1 MKKYPIIKGIPSF
14 IENEKIYGGGQ
25 GQFNQLFKGKGIEEK
40 NLLIK
45 LYNKISCSQNR
56 ISFIKKHLKKY
67 SGSKIL
73 DIGCGGGGLACLY
86 KKYSNILIGL
96 DIALDSLINAKQS
109 NLYDFLIHASIE
121 NNPFHNNYFDVI
133 VSSDVLGHTFLET
146 KEKAYHEMWRI
157 LKPKGVMI
165 HVIETD
171 STSFWIRIA
180 KKNPQL
186 YKTNHIEKY
195 GHIGMEL
202 PSIIIK
208 RCKDIGFDII
218 DTSKINAIIL
228 PSEVI
233 ISWFDGEFDRSFF
246 INLLLYFSKIICSK
260 KYINYLTNFIL
271 GIIEKPLNKIIPI
284 DWTTGLLLCAQK
296 K

>member
-1 MKKYPIIKGIPSF
+1 MNKYPIIKRIPSF
-14 IENEKIYGGGQ
+14 IEKEKTYGGGQ
-25 GQFNQLFKGKGIEEK
+25 GQFNQLFKGKLVEEK
-40 NLLIK
+40 NLIIK

-56 ISFIKKHLKKY
+56 IAFIKKHLKKY

-73 DIGCGGGGLACLY
+73 DIGCGGGGLAFLY

-96 DIALDSLINAKQS
+96 DVSLDSLMQARKFDI
-109 NLYDFLIHASIE
+109 YDLLIHSSIE
-121 NNPFHNNYFDVI
+121 SNPFPENYFDVI
-133 VSSDVLGHTFLET
+133 VSSDVLGHTFLKT
-146 KEKAYHEMWRI
+146 KEEAYHEMWRI
-157 LKPKGVMI
+157 LKPQGAMI

-171 STSFWIRIA
+171 STNFWIRIA

-186 YKTNHIEKY
+186 YKTNHIDKH

-208 RCKDIGFDII
+208 RCKKIGFKII
-218 DTSKINAIIL
+218 DTSKIHAIIL
-228 PSEVI
+228 PPEVI
-233 ISWFDGEFDRSFF
+233 ISWFDGDFDRPFF
-246 INLLLYFSKIICSK
+246 IDFFLYFSKITCSS
-260 KYINYLTNFIL
+260 KYFNFLINFIL
-271 GIIEKPLNKIIPI
+271 GMIEKPLNKIIPI